1 MYSKIQYI
9 SQGVTA
15 TEQFNNIQQA
25 LDAGCLWV
33 QLRFKNAAKHELMP
47 LAEKVRLLCQNYEA
61 TFILN
66 DYAQLAKQLEA
77 DGVHLGLLDTSIADA
92 RKILGAEKI
101 IGGTANTLSDVL
113 QRIEEG
119 CDYIGLG
126 PLRFTTTKEKLSP
139 VIGIAGYQRI
149 LNELKKQ
156 ELKTPIYAIG
166 GVTPEDVQ
174 DLIACGVYGI
184 AVSGIIT
191 QHPHK
196 KQLIKNLK
204 ISLYVPTDYCQ
215 YEI

>member
-15 TEQFNNIQQA
+15 TEHFNHIQQA
-25 LDAGCLWV
+25 LDAGCTWI
-33 QLRFKNAAKHELMP
+33 QLRFKNAGKHELMP
-47 LAEKVRLLCQNYEA
+47 LAENVRILCKNYNA

-66 DYAQLAKQLEA
+66 DYAQLAKQVDA
-77 DGVHLGLLDTSIADA
+77 DGVHLGLLDLSIADA
-92 RKILGAEKI
+92 REILGAEKI

-113 QRIEEG
+113 QRVREK

-139 VIGIAGYQRI
+139 VIGIAGYRSI
-149 LNELKKQ
+149 LNELKKN
-156 ELKTPIYAIG
+156 ESTIPVYAIG

-174 DLIACGVYGI
+174 DLTTCGIYGI
-184 AVSGIIT
+184 AVSGVIT
-191 QHPHK
+191 HHPHK

-204 ISLYVPTDYCQ
+204 TSLYAPTDYCQ
-215 YEI
+215 HKI